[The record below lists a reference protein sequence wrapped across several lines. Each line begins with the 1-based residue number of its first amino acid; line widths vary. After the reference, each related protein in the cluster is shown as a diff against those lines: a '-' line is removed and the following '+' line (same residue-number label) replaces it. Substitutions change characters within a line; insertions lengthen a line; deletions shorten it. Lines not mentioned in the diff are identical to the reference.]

1 MQDSRG
7 AADPDVGATLHVTS
21 SVKDSTDALVSAR
34 VECEVQ
40 MHSSD
45 ATLLNLLGSHDGV
58 DFERPILKAQ
68 ARICTDATDAAQHPI
83 VVSVS
88 PDHVD
93 LVKEIIFVGGMRL
106 HHRCR
111 SRYAEVE
118 LQASVSCRSWYMSRY
133 YIVLPLSHMCTGR
146 VHVWLSPW
154 ELLRMSGRQQPAVT
168 LGI

>member
-1 MQDSRG
+1 MRDSRG
-7 AADPDVGATLHVTS
+7 AADPDVGATLHVLS

-58 DFERPILKAQ
+58 DFERPISKAQ
-68 ARICTDATDAAQHPI
+68 ARICTDATDAAPHPI

-88 PDHVD
+88 LDHVD

-106 HHRCR
+106 HHLVARCR
-111 SRYAEVE
+111 SRLHHRCRSRHAEDR
-118 LQASVSCRSWYMSRY
+118 LSCRHQ
-133 YIVLPLSHMCTGR
+133 LG
-146 VHVWLSPW
+146 
-154 ELLRMSGRQQPAVT
+154 VT
-168 LGI
+168 RGI

>member
-1 MQDSRG
+1 MQDSLG

-21 SVKDSTDALVSAR
+21 SVEDSTDALVSAR

-45 ATLLNLLGSHDGV
+45 ATFLNLLGSHDGV
-58 DFERPILKAQ
+58 DFERPISKAQ

-118 LQASVSCRSWYMSRY
+118 LQASVSCHSWYIS
-133 YIVLPLSHMCTGR
+133 L
-146 VHVWLSPW
+146 
-154 ELLRMSGRQQPAVT
+154 
-168 LGI
+168 